1 METTR
6 KSAHAASA
14 RRYRERMRTQ
24 GLRQVSL
31 WLYDRSDPQFR
42 RECRRQSL
50 IASRAKSGDDIDAVL
65 DQVLAEIE
73 DWTA

>member
-1 METTR
+1 MATTR
-6 KSAHAASA
+6 KSAHAASV
-14 RRYRERMRTQ
+14 RRYRERMRAQ

-31 WLYDRSDPQFR
+31 WLYDRSDPLFR

-50 IASRAKSGDDIDAVL
+50 IAARAKSSGDIDSVL
-65 DQVLAEIE
+65 DQALAEID

>member
-1 METTR
+1 
-6 KSAHAASA
+6 
-14 RRYRERMRTQ
+14 MRTQ